1 MDNSFFILSK
11 QDIKI
16 SRFHICTW
24 DIENEDSFVEI
35 GIEFK
40 FSRNEENEAIF
51 IFVAPFLN
59 KKSDISCLAANLIKD
74 SNNSKFIFN
83 DTINIFSAIK
93 GDKRNGAILDFETR
107 DRLQI
112 LPIATKSID
121 TEKKLINI
129 KVGNPKIE
137 NDVVSYLRF
146 LIKSD
151 KNTLSTEKKGIAKS
165 SLIYDVK
172 LNEKRNL
179 PDIVY
184 RLTKEDYKLCDVESC
199 FCFHVIPNS
208 FIMSFTDQNKLKNTR
223 ELEVPAFREYLPELK
238 SIKENQYII
247 IFNKD
252 QGKDSYSFFTIFTKE
267 TIGTK
272 QILLAIAA
280 NILCSLLFAV
290 AYFRQTIIENV
301 SFWKQLP
308 AEYWV
313 SLGVLIILILSLF
326 SPYKL
331 IKKLFKKKK
340 K

>member
-11 QDIKI
+11 QDVKI

-40 FSRNEENEAIF
+40 FSSNEHNEASF

-59 KKSDISCLAANLIKD
+59 RNSNMSCLAANLIKD

-83 DTINIFSAIK
+83 DTIKTFSAIK
-93 GDKRNGAILDFETR
+93 GDKRNGAILSFETR
-107 DRLQI
+107 NKLQI
-112 LPIATKSID
+112 LPISDKSIAV
-121 TEKKLINI
+121 EKKIINI
-129 KVGNPKIE
+129 KVENPKVE
-137 NDVVSYLRF
+137 DDDVSYFRF

-165 SLIYDVK
+165 SLIYNVK

-179 PDIVY
+179 PDRVY
-184 RLTKEDYKLCDVESC
+184 LLTKEDYKLCSVDSC

-252 QGKDSYSFFTIFTKE
+252 QKKESYSFFTIFTKE

-272 QILLAIAA
+272 QILFAVAA
-280 NILCSLLFAV
+280 NILCSLLFAI
-290 AYFRQTIIENV
+290 ASFRQTV
-301 SFWKQLP
+301 TADVAFWKQLP
-308 AEYWV
+308 FEYWL
-313 SLGVLIILILSLF
+313 SLGIFALLTLSLF

-331 IKKLFKKKK
+331 IKKLYYKIAK
-340 K
+340 

>member
-24 DIENEDSFVEI
+24 DIENENSFVEI

-40 FSRNEENEAIF
+40 FSSEDEATF

-59 KKSDISCLAANLIKD
+59 KNCNISCLATNLIKD

-83 DTINIFSAIK
+83 DTINTFSAIK

-107 DRLQI
+107 DKLQI
-112 LPIATKSID
+112 IPIATKSID
-121 TEKKLINI
+121 IEKKLINI
-129 KVGNPKIE
+129 KVDNPKVE

-179 PDIVY
+179 PDRVY
-184 RLTKEDYKLCDVESC
+184 QLTKESYKLCDVDSC

-252 QGKDSYSFFTIFTKE
+252 QKKDSYSFFTIFTKE

-280 NILCSLLFAV
+280 NILCSLLFAG
-290 AYFRQTIIENV
+290 ASFRQTVIEDV
-301 SFWKQLP
+301 SYWKQLP

-313 SLGVLIILILSLF
+313 SLGILFLLILSLF

-331 IKKLFKKKK
+331 VKKLFNKIKK
-340 K
+340 